1 MSMSISIAMVAFGK
15 GAKVSRSAVYKH
27 LQATWPKLPAV
38 TASEKTDSTFSFQLG
53 ETSIIYGLM
62 PAPIPWSDLEG
73 PCKSSWLWPEAS
85 EKMRGHSSHVI
96 VTVASDGPPVERQT
110 LLTQATASL
119 VATTQATAGVYWGGS
134 TLVMSPEMFCDFAIK
149 VMPESPPLFVW
160 IDFRTGSS
168 KNGEVRGFTN
178 GLRSLGHMEL
188 ESLDAS
194 ETPGGLKE
202 RFFGLAG
209 YLLENGPVIKDGD
222 TMGEDEDERIQIVY
236 SDSTF
241 GQKEQVMRLVYES
254 TKQKKSWWRGRK

>member
-1 MSMSISIAMVAFGK
+1 MSISIAMVAFGK
-15 GAKVSRSAVYKH
+15 SAKISRSAVYKH
-27 LQATWPKLPAV
+27 LQATWPSLPAV
-38 TASEKTDSTFSFQLG
+38 TASEKTDSTFSFQIG
-53 ETSIIYGLM
+53 NDSIIYGLM
-62 PAPIPWSDLEG
+62 PTPIPWSDLEG
-73 PCKSSWLWPEAS
+73 PCKSSWLWPEAT

-96 VTVASDGPPVERQT
+96 VTVMSERPPVERQT

-119 VATTQATAGVYWGGS
+119 VATTQATAGVYWGSS
-134 TLVMSPEMFCDFAIK
+134 TLVMSPEMFCDFANK
-149 VMPESPPLFVW
+149 VMPDSPPLFAW

-168 KNGEVRGFTN
+168 KNGQVRGFTT

-188 ESLDAS
+188 EALDAA
-194 ETPGGLKE
+194 ETLGGLKE

-241 GQKEQVMRLVYES
+241 GQEEQVMRLVYES
-254 TKQKKSWWRGRK
+254 SKQKGSWWRRGRG